1 MIKIITILG
10 LSLALSFGSFAG
22 SKNPMPQ
29 LLEGEYGI
37 DTDNNDSSWSGNP
50 DGDIDVKMSSSSS
63 NHPIE
68 FSINIPINPEGQSA
82 TLVLD
87 VLDVDVDCKSYVDA
101 GVKCEVDE
109 VYVNDTKIG
118 VLNGKNDEWA
128 RNRLSIPE
136 DVLIQ
141 GDNRIEIRINT
152 LEQRNEA
159 NWVAEL
165 NWAYITGLSI
175 DPNKLKISRC
185 WVAPQ
190 EVRPGDYV
198 NFFAKVRGNP
208 ESVNVYN
215 GDLKVLDIT
224 DPDGDG
230 VYSGQFQA
238 PTYWADSENQSWKS
252 SWVWQASKEGQES
265 VCPGFKLRQDTI
277 QVTKTEGT
285 PEVVSSWESD
295 WTVVTLKQTDN
306 QVKGF
311 YKYDK
316 NTALIEGVMRG
327 SSLEGFYIY
336 PTTTRSGDCP
346 LRKFKNGNEA
356 TDWGT
361 FQWTFSGDSFKGN
374 WNICSNEIDTNK
386 NEWTGTR
393 IDY

>member
-1 MIKIITILG
+1 MKTISLI
-10 LSLALSFGSFAG
+10 LALLIGLGAIAG
-22 SKNPMPQ
+22 DKNSMPQ

-37 DTDNNDSSWSGNP
+37 DTDNNDNNWSGNS
-50 DGDIDVKMSSSSS
+50 DGDIDTKIKGRNA

-68 FSINIPINPEGQSA
+68 FSIDIPVNPDNQNA

-87 VLDVDVDCKSYVDA
+87 VYDVDVDCKSYSPKA
-101 GVKCEVDE
+101 KCEVDV
-109 VYVNDTKIG
+109 VYVNGIKIG
-118 VLNGKNDEWA
+118 VLNGKDDEWS

-136 DVLIQ
+136 NILKQ
-141 GDNRIEIRINT
+141 GKNNIEIHVNT
-152 LEQRNEA
+152 LKEYTEA
-159 NWVAEL
+159 DWEMEL
-165 NWAYITGLSI
+165 NWAYITGLST
-175 DPNKLKISRC
+175 DPNKLSISKC

-238 PTYWADSENQSWKS
+238 PTYWADSDNQNWKS
-252 SWVWQASKEGQES
+252 SWAWQATKEGQES
-265 VCPGFKLRQDTI
+265 VCPGFKLRQDTT
-277 QVTKTEGT
+277 QVGKAEDTSA
-285 PEVVSSWESD
+285 VISSWDSD
-295 WTVVTLKQTDN
+295 WTIVTFKQDDN

-311 YKYDK
+311 YEHDK
-316 NTALIEGVMRG
+316 RKANIEGIMRG
-327 SSLEGFYIY
+327 SSLEGFYFY
-336 PTTTRSGDCP
+336 PNETGSCQS
-346 LRKFKNGNEA
+346 RKFKNESE
-356 TDWGT
+356 TTKWGT
-361 FQWTFSGDSFKGN
+361 FQWTFSDDSFKGN
-374 WNICSNEIDTNK
+374 WNSCSKEIDPSK